1 MNKLIYII
9 ATCIC
14 TFLLASCSGD
24 EKEKMLGQLAEL
36 ERQNLAYESMT
47 NDTLAKELVGYFEHH
62 GTSNERMRAHYM
74 LGCTYRDMGESPL
87 AVLSFQDAIAQADTT
102 ATDCDLRTLCSIYS
116 QLGWMFHCQLLL
128 TDEIAARS
136 RSQHFAEKLGNMWI
150 AISEKKLSAGVYTL
164 LNKPDSAEA
173 GIREVIQL
181 YRKHGYEQDAI
192 QAYTMLMFLYVDKP
206 DSLDALKRL
215 IDQFDQK
222 CTLFDERHELV
233 GAKKQFYYY
242 KGKYFEGIGRL
253 DSAEYYYRKLYYPAM
268 PFTMKEAMYKGL
280 LGVFQKHSTPDSVFK
295 YAQLCCEVNDSSITL
310 KDRELVAQMTASYNY
325 NNYQQQARM
334 MEKKMYTVSNYLI
347 LATALL
353 VVCVLLFLSYY
364 WRSTARMRA
373 NEARMMAYDQIVKKA
388 ESASQEVSA
397 RHDASRKSLVNS
409 ALRLR
414 LIEQASDN
422 TKCAKATEDDWRQ
435 MEKEIN
441 DHYPGFSDTLRGFL
455 PGINTTYYRICLGVK
470 FQLSPLQIAS
480 LIARSHQTIASARS
494 RMYAKAFGKKG
505 STANF
510 DEFIANIA

>member
-1 MNKLIYII
+1 MMNKPIYII

-116 QLGWMFHCQLLL
+116 QLGWMFHGQLLL

-206 DSLDALKRL
+206 
-215 IDQFDQK
+215 
-222 CTLFDERHELV
+222 
-233 GAKKQFYYY
+233 
-242 KGKYFEGIGRL
+242 
-253 DSAEYYYRKLYYPAM
+253 
-268 PFTMKEAMYKGL
+268 
-280 LGVFQKHSTPDSVFK
+280 
-295 YAQLCCEVNDSSITL
+295 
-310 KDRELVAQMTASYNY
+310 
-325 NNYQQQARM
+325 
-334 MEKKMYTVSNYLI
+334 
-347 LATALL
+347 
-353 VVCVLLFLSYY
+353 
-364 WRSTARMRA
+364 
-373 NEARMMAYDQIVKKA
+373 
-388 ESASQEVSA
+388 
-397 RHDASRKSLVNS
+397 
-409 ALRLR
+409 
-414 LIEQASDN
+414 
-422 TKCAKATEDDWRQ
+422 
-435 MEKEIN
+435 
-441 DHYPGFSDTLRGFL
+441 
-455 PGINTTYYRICLGVK
+455 GVK